1 MNSIRHEQY
10 KKELVGSERRV
21 GGAGFFFFYARCHKI
36 KFIAQMYEALSV
48 KKKNC

>member
-1 MNSIRHEQY
+1 MNSIRREQY

-21 GGAGFFFFYARCHKI
+21 GGAGFFFYARCHKI
-36 KFIAQMYEALSV
+36 KFIAQMYEVLSV